1 MKQTSQNSKG
11 ITLIALVITIIVLLI
26 LAGVTIATLTGDNGI
41 LNKAQSAKT
50 QNYKATAKEKVDL
63 AIAASLDET
72 GKINLEQLKTN
83 LNNVD
88 GINPKVEEDLTDS
101 SFPLEV
107 TVDGTKITITKDS
120 NGKYS
125 TSVGES
131 TGSSGDGTSGIS
143 KTESYIGYY
152 ADINDDGTID
162 GVIYADQAVGGSGQW
177 GNEDGTYR
185 IPKVEASELKEYKI
199 RTSKFPDGV
208 AEDVFKTGKTTSQ
221 VIAPVSK
228 DSKLKDRFYVMA
240 LSDISSNYYYWNKNY
255 DDYYN
260 SEVFGTEYSFGK
272 GKSNTKIMVE
282 YWEKNPGKYIPII
295 ESGYDEYGEHFEN
308 QTGTEYVDDW
318 DSEDIWYNIK
328 DEVAKGW
335 FVPSKEEW
343 SAFAGELKISKTSSD
358 DKNYSK
364 LGLRIYYWS
373 SSQYSNDYYSRAWL
387 ANFDNGGM
395 GSDNVGG
402 NFCVRLGT
410 TF

>member
-1 MKQTSQNSKG
+1 MKQTSKNSKG

-50 QNYKATAKEKVDL
+50 QNDKATAKEKVDL

-88 GINPKVEEDLTDS
+88 GINPKVEVDLTDS

-131 TGSSGDGTSGIS
+131 TGSSGGENSGIS

-177 GNEDGTYR
+177 GDEDGTYR

-240 LSDISSNYYYWNKNY
+240 LSDISSSDYYWNKNY

-295 ESGYDEYGEHFEN
+295 ESGYDEYGEYFEN

-343 SAFAGELKISKTSSD
+343 SAFASELKISKKSSD
-358 DKNYSK
+358 DDKYCRNVGLNYN
-364 LGLRIYYWS
+364 YWS
-373 SSQYSNDYYSRAWL
+373 SSQYSSNNSCAWD
-387 ANFDNGGM
+387 ASFYGGTMFSSDGYNGI
-395 GSDNVGG
+395 S
-402 NFCVRLGT
+402 VRLGT

>member
-1 MKQTSQNSKG
+1 MKQTSKNSKG

-50 QNYKATAKEKVDL
+50 QNVKATAKEKVDL

-131 TGSSGDGTSGIS
+131 TGSSGGENSGIS

-177 GNEDGTYR
+177 KYSNGTYT

-221 VIAPVSK
+221 VIAPVSE

-240 LSDISSNYYYWNKNY
+240 LSDISSSTYYWDKANHEGIYGTSENFREGKNNTEKLIYYWN
-255 DDYYN
+255 
-260 SEVFGTEYSFGK
+260 SHSTENGQ
-272 GKSNTKIMVE
+272 NA
-282 YWEKNPGKYIPII
+282 
-295 ESGYDEYGEHFEN
+295 
-308 QTGTEYVDDW
+308 DW
-318 DSEDIWYNIK
+318 SSSDIWNNVTKEYN
-328 DEVAKGW
+328 DGW
-335 FVPSKEEW
+335 FVPSKGEW
-343 SAFAGELKISKTSSD
+343 AAFASELKISKTSSD
-358 DKNYSK
+358 DKYYSN
-364 LGLRIYYWS
+364 LGLRGLYWS
-373 SSQYSNDYYSRAWL
+373 SSQDSNSDGIHYAWS
-387 ANFDNGGM
+387 AYFASGYISDERVTNF
-395 GSDNVGG
+395 
-402 NFCVRLGT
+402 FPVRLST

>member
-1 MKQTSQNSKG
+1 MKQNLKERVNGKNG

-41 LNKAQSAKT
+41 LTKAQNAKT
-50 QNYKATAKEKVDL
+50 QNDKATVKEKVDL

-107 TVDGTKITITKDS
+107 TVDGIKVTITKDS

-131 TGSSGDGTSGIS
+131 TGSSGGGNSGIS

-152 ADINDDGTID
+152 ADVDDDGTID

-177 GNEDGTYR
+177 RNEDGTYT

-240 LSDISSNYYYWNKNY
+240 LSDISSSAYYWNKNY
-255 DDYYN
+255 DSIYN
-260 SEVFGTEYSFGK
+260 SKKYGTEENFGK

-282 YWEKNPGKYIPII
+282 YWEKNSGINIP
-295 ESGYDEYGEHFEN
+295 
-308 QTGTEYVDDW
+308 TGNKYVDDW
-318 DSEDIWYNIK
+318 DSKDIWNNIK
-328 DEVAKGW
+328 DKVAKGW

-343 SAFAGELKISKTSSD
+343 AAFAGELKIGQTSSD

-364 LGLRIYYWS
+364 LGLRNFYWS
-373 SSQYSNDYYSRAWL
+373 SSQYSGNGSAWCAYFL
-387 ANFDNGGM
+387 NGSVSDLGDNY
-395 GSDNVGG
+395 GSY
-402 NFCVRLGT
+402 VRLGT

>member
-1 MKQTSQNSKG
+1 MKQTSKNSKG

-50 QNYKATAKEKVDL
+50 QNDKATAKEKVDL

-72 GKINLEQLKTN
+72 GKINLEQLKAN

-88 GINPKVEEDLTDS
+88 GIKPIEEDLTDS

-107 TVDGTKITITKDS
+107 TVDGTKVTITKDS

-177 GNEDGTYR
+177 EDSNGTYT

-199 RTSKFPDGV
+199 RTSKFSDGV

-240 LSDISSNYYYWNKNY
+240 LSDFNSSTYCWDKNY
-255 DDYYN
+255 DSSYN
-260 SEVFGTEYSFGK
+260 SKEYGTEYSFGK

-282 YWEKNPGKYIPII
+282 YWEKNPGINIPIY
-295 ESGYDEYGEHFEN
+295 EDRYDEYGNWSQE
-308 QTGTEYVDDW
+308 QTGTKYVDDW

-328 DEVAKGW
+328 EKVAKGW

-343 SAFAGELKISKTSSD
+343 SAFASELKISSTSSA
-358 DKNYSK
+358 DKYYSK
-364 LGLRIYYWS
+364 LGLRIAYWS
-373 SSQYSNDYYSRAWL
+373 SSQYSDNNRAWFAYFIRGDL
-387 ANFDNGGM
+387 YYNLVDGGTY
-395 GSDNVGG
+395 
-402 NFCVRLGT
+402 VRLGT